1 MRLPIDCNA
10 VKAIDLTHETIF
22 FELTEE
28 QWAAIREE
36 GDAILAVSKMDPS
49 PVVIERLYL
58 FGGETMRPMP
68 PDWHETWEEGLPPA
82 LAGDSDDFG

>member
-58 FGGETMRPMP
+58 FGSGPM
-68 PDWHETWEEGLPPA
+68 A
-82 LAGDSDDFG
+82 LDSDDFG